1 MTFYELCE
9 AKKEETLIYDSNGKK
24 QGKLYYS
31 IRLALTEDKEGNQ
44 PVDINLYENVDEAI
58 GKYLQ
63 MTIKIRSAE
72 IEE

>member
-31 IRLALTEDKEGNQ
+31 IRLALTEDKEGN
-44 PVDINLYENVDEAI
+44 
-58 GKYLQ
+58 
-63 MTIKIRSAE
+63 
-72 IEE
+72 